1 MQKIISILVE
11 NKEWVFSGIGV
22 TIIGAVFGIVNS
34 LFKKRKN
41 EDSAPKIKLSQEN
54 YDNSNATQIGIQ
66 NNYGGRG
73 DE

>member
-1 MQKIISILVE
+1 MQKIISFLVE

-22 TIIGAVFGIVNS
+22 AAIGAVFGIVRP

-41 EDSAPKIKLSQEN
+41 EDSDPKVKLSQEN